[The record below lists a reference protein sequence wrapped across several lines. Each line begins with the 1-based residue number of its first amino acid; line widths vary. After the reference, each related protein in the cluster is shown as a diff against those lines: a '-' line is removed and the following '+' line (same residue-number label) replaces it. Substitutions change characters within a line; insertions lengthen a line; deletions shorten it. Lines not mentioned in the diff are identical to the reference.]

1 MESRIWHNAYDED
14 VPQEIAFEK
23 TILPDLLDLA
33 AARFP
38 EAPAIHFM
46 NRTLVYAEL
55 HDQVQRFA
63 TALSRLGVGP
73 GSKVAVHLP
82 NLPQTVIAASAVF
95 RLGAQTVMTNP
106 LYVVREIEHQWTD
119 AGCEVAVTADFLY
132 ERVIKNRREM
142 LPVRNYII
150 ASIPEYLRFPLKQL
164 APLKL
169 KKADPPLYAKVAPGD
184 GIHFFSQLI
193 ADTPAEPPEVS
204 IDFQDLAMLQY
215 TGGTTGVA
223 KGAMLSHANLSSNVQ
238 QIAAWFPSTVEG
250 KEVMLAALPFFH
262 IFGFT
267 VCMLWAQKIGAA
279 LVLAPN
285 PRDIPVLIKSI
296 TKHRVTIFPA
306 VPAMFNAINEHPGI
320 GKIDIS
326 SIHSCFSGSAPLP
339 VAVLQR
345 FEELTSCRIVEGFG
359 LTETSPVTH
368 VNPLRGVRKVGSI
381 GVAMPSTDCRI
392 VDAETGRTEMA
403 PGEEGELIIKG
414 PQVMQ
419 GYWNRQAETD
429 EVLRDGW
436 MFTGDLAAL
445 DEDGYCV
452 IVGRKKD
459 MIISSGYNIYPDEI
473 DRALMCHPA
482 VLEACTIGV
491 PEPQRGET
499 VKSFVVLKPGKKT
512 STEELRDYLREQVA
526 RYKVPRI
533 IEFRPELPKS
543 SMMKLLRRELR
554 DEELKAIQEE
564 E

>member
-14 VPQEIAFEK
+14 VPQDIAFEK

-38 EAPAIHFM
+38 GSPAIHFM

-106 LYVVREIEHQWTD
+106 LYVDREIEHQWTD
-119 AGCEVAVTADFLY
+119 AGCEVASDDRLPVRAVSL
-132 ERVIKNRREM
+132 KNRRQM
-142 LPVRNYII
+142 LPVRNFII

-184 GIHFFSQLI
+184 GVHFFSKLI
-193 ADTPAEPPEVS
+193 ADTPAEPPEVN

-223 KGAMLSHANLSSNVQ
+223 KGAMLSHANLSGNVQ

-262 IFGFT
+262 VFGMT
-267 VCMLWAQKIGAA
+267 VCMMWAQKLGAA

-285 PRDIPVLIKSI
+285 PRDIPALIKSI

-320 GKIDIS
+320 EKIDLS
-326 SIHSCFSGSAPLP
+326 SIKSCFSGSAPLP
-339 VAVLQR
+339 VDVLQR
-345 FEELTSCRIVEGFG
+345 FEELTGGRIVEGFG

-368 VNPLRGVRKVGSI
+368 VNPLHGERKVGTI
-381 GVAMPSTDCRI
+381 GVPVPSTDARSSTLKP
-392 VDAETGRTEMA
+392 ASTEMA

-419 GYWNRQAETD
+419 GYWNRPDETD
-429 EVLRDGW
+429 ETLRDGW
-436 MFTGDLAAL
+436 MYTGRP
-445 DEDGYCV
+445 GHH
-452 IVGRKKD
+452 GR
-459 MIISSGYNIYPDEI
+459 GRLLH
-473 DRALMCHPA
+473 DRRPQEGHDRRQRLQHLSRRDRRVLMCHPA

-491 PEPQRGET
+491 PDPSG
-499 VKSFVVLKPGKKT
+499 
-512 STEELRDYLREQVA
+512 A
-526 RYKVPRI
+526 RRSSPSWCSSPAERQVPRNCVV
-533 IEFRPELPKS
+533 P
-543 SMMKLLRRELR
+543 
-554 DEELKAIQEE
+554 A
-564 E
+564 